1 MREYGPR
8 EGNETHFDWP
18 LDEGEPGREVWYS
31 LVTHQERDVAFWYR
45 YTLLS
50 TEKGYQEARTWA
62 GLTDA
67 ENEEGFFMSRSFDLS
82 EVTIE
87 DPFRLAFDESE
98 LTYEGAKGSLE
109 TDTADVLWEFGYE
122 PDDVVFTPLRSEK
135 LTDFAEKFLGSGRH
149 WSANES
155 VYMDGTLEVDGRTY
169 DFEGAP
175 GHQGHTVGASAPD
188 GWSWINCN
196 TFEGSDAVLEVLNVE
211 GKASLCFRRD
221 GGVHML
227 NRLKHVVGPKANET
241 VVNEPGNWT
250 LRAKG
255 EGVKLEAT
263 VTVEDESKWRKA
275 AYLTPD
281 DTSRFVAHSS
291 LTPIE
296 VKYRVKQGGGWSGE
310 RTLESDSAR
319 AEWSDK
325 SPPVG
330 ERSEYSPAEF
340 ANN

>member
-8 EGNETHFDWP
+8 DGNEPHFDWP
-18 LDEGEPGREVWYS
+18 LDEGERGREVWYS
-31 LVTHQERDVAFWYR
+31 LVTHQSKNVAFWYR

-50 TEKGYQEARTWA
+50 TDKGHQEARTWA
-62 GLTDA
+62 GLTDSDRD
-67 ENEEGFFMSRSFDLS
+67 EGFFTTRSFDLS
-82 EVTIE
+82 EVTLK
-87 DPFRLAFDESE
+87 DPFRLGFAGNE
-98 LTYEGAKGSLE
+98 LGYEMAKGSLE
-109 TDTADVLWEFGYE
+109 TVADVSWEFEYE
-122 PDDVVFTPLRSEK
+122 PDGVVFTPLRSEK

-149 WSANES
+149 WGANES
-155 VYMDGTLEVDGRTY
+155 VYMDGVLEVDGERY
-169 DFEGAP
+169 EFENAP

-196 TFEGSDAVLEVLNVE
+196 TFGEEGAVLEVLNVE
-211 GKASLCFRRD
+211 GKTSVCFRR
-221 GGVHML
+221 GGEVHML

-241 VVNEPGNWT
+241 VENEPGNWT

-255 EGVKLEAT
+255 EGVKIEAT
-263 VTVEDESKWRKA
+263 VTVDDSSEWRKA

-296 VKYRVKQGGGWSGE
+296 VKYRLKEEGGWSGE
-310 RTLESDSAR
+310 HKIESDSAR
-319 AEWSDK
+319 AEWSDT

-330 ERSEYSPAEF
+330 ERSEFFPAEF
-340 ANN
+340 TNG